1 MSSVIY
7 TKKHRR
13 IIKRLIQARRKSGL
27 TQKEMAQKLGRSQS
41 YVSKIESGQRI
52 IDVIELEKFAK
63 IFKRKINYFI

>member
-1 MSSVIY
+1 MKSVIY

-13 IIKRLIQARRKSGL
+13 IIKRLIQARKKSGL
-27 TQKEMAQKLGRSQS
+27 TQREVAKKLNRSQS

-63 IFKRKINYFI
+63 IYKRLIDYFI